1 MLKTSVGS
9 YCSDSLWLWCA
20 SMCKIYESTSF
31 TIRLVKITINKF
43 WYTMHRVFRKAFYRL
58 KVTSIAC
65 LAYFD
70 WFKSKIAQSY
80 ICKEKQTKRD
90 KDKYGSNP
98 MNNMNGNFERIVR
111 CNYFIG
117 VIPQPE
123 FAVKL
128 TVFFILQ
135 HWQDLLYWFAFI
147 EFVIHCMPSGM
158 SLIDSTLTRS
168 LSILIGHWSIQEV
181 TDPAYKLYII

>member
-1 MLKTSVGS
+1 
-9 YCSDSLWLWCA
+9 
-20 SMCKIYESTSF
+20 
-31 TIRLVKITINKF
+31 
-43 WYTMHRVFRKAFYRL
+43 
-58 KVTSIAC
+58 
-65 LAYFD
+65 
-70 WFKSKIAQSY
+70 
-80 ICKEKQTKRD
+80 
-90 KDKYGSNP
+90 